1 MSRLHELKTTDNAT
15 AKEIIASIN
24 ERGNGGMTRE
34 HTSKTKVR
42 TWKANLKV

>member
-1 MSRLHELKTTDNAT
+1 MSRLHELKTTDKST
-15 AKEIIASIN
+15 ANEIIASIN

-42 TWKANLKV
+42 TWKSTMRV

>member
-1 MSRLHELKTTDNAT
+1 MSRLHELKTT
-15 AKEIIASIN
+15 AKDEAKGIIASIN
-24 ERGNGGMTRE
+24 ERNSGMTRE